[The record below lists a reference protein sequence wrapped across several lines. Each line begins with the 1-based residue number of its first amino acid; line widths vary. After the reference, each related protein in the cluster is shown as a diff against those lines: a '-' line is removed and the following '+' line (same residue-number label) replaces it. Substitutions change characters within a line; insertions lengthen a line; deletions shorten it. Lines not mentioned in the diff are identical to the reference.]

1 MLAGVTV
8 MDEPE
13 PADVVPQPAEY
24 HCQVAPET
32 NEPPDWVRVVDLPW
46 QMVLVPVIEV
56 GAVLPP
62 HWAERS
68 WPMAAMARTVR
79 NLFNEL

>member
-1 MLAGVTV
+1 
-8 MDEPE
+8 
-13 PADVVPQPAEY
+13 
-24 HCQVAPET
+24 
-32 NEPPDWVRVVDLPW
+32 
-46 QMVLVPVIEV
+46 VIEV